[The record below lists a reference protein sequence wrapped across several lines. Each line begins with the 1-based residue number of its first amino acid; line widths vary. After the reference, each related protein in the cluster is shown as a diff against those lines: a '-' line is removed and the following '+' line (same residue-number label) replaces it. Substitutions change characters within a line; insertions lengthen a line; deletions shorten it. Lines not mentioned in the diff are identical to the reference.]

1 MVSSNTEEVP
11 EPISQHRQL
20 VKSVI
25 DERKTII
32 EECRNSVKDLESAR
46 DKKLA
51 ENLRYLLEMGVKE
64 ADIPHAQLG
73 TGRKFRKLEVNL
85 IKEIL
90 MGYMNAGE
98 WYPSTPIIELLQIS
112 YPDFRDFVKAHPEF
126 IDKDGKNK
134 GTRYKLKNKI

>member
-25 DERKTII
+25 EDRKKII
-32 EECRNSVKDLESAR
+32 EECRDSIRDLESAR

-64 ADIPHAQLG
+64 TDIPHAQLG

-90 MGYMNAGE
+90 MGYMNGGD

-112 YPDFRDFVKAHPEF
+112 YPDFRDFVKANPDF
-126 IDKDGKNK
+126 IEKQGINK
-134 GTRYKLKNKI
+134 GTRYKLINMI